1 MAFTVKI
8 DHTVDVDG
16 DTRLLWVLRD
26 VPRVTGI
33 VENCCRRSV
42 TARAA
47 SEVAVEILTPTE
59 FLDQIASSPRAAS

>member
-1 MAFTVKI
+1 M
-8 DHTVDVDG
+8 
-16 DTRLLWVLRD
+16 RD